1 MRPEPLSRR
10 ALVLAMLALAVL
22 ALPFADLAV
31 SAHAPWA
38 ALARMGQGLLHPD
51 FAAIE
56 DLGAATARTLAFAL
70 AGVAVGAVAGL
81 ICAPFYAFRP
91 LRAVLI
97 GLRSVHELF
106 WALLLMQ
113 VTGLSPTTGVL
124 AIALPYAGVFAKV
137 FAELIEEADPA
148 PARVL
153 PPGVDAFS
161 RFLFARAPLVA
172 ADMWSYI
179 LYRVECGLRSSAVLG
194 FIGLPTLGFQ
204 LDSFFRIGNYGAV
217 GAVLMIYIALVVT
230 IRHWMRLAL
239 VPLWLVA
246 SLWVLGGV
254 STPPM
259 GAGALWRFFTVDIV
273 PAPLREGHWADL
285 PDWLGPIVTG
295 QILPATLI
303 TLIVAQLAL
312 VATGALA
319 FGGFSVLVRQ
329 VAGFAVWPARFVT
342 IVLRTIPEYMLAY
355 LFLQI
360 LGPSM
365 LPVILALAI
374 HNGAIIA
381 HLLSREAE
389 GILAGLR
396 PDAPRG
402 AALWGY
408 ELAPRLFGRFLALS
422 LYRWEMIL
430 RETAVMGLLG
440 VATLGFYLDSALATL
455 RLDRAL
461 MLILAIAALTAA
473 IDALSK
479 ALRGRLGAASLSLVQ
494 NRSDTRISGVA
505 PTSPAVTEMG
515 ANTQARA
522 CVPREMQEHLTSAL
536 SDRETRFGLQSL
548 LRQSR

>member
-10 ALVLAMLALAVL
+10 TLVLAMLALAAL
-22 ALPFADLAV
+22 ALPFADFAI
-31 SAHAPWA
+31 SAHDPWG
-38 ALARMGQGLLHPD
+38 ALARMGHGLLRPD

-56 DLGAATARTLAFAL
+56 QLGSATARTLAFAL
-70 AGVAVGAVAGL
+70 MGVAVGAVAGV

-137 FAELIEEADPA
+137 FAEQIEEADPR
-148 PARVL
+148 PARAL
-153 PPGVDAFS
+153 APGVDALS

-172 ADMWSYI
+172 ADMWSYV

-204 LDSFFRIGNYGAV
+204 LDAFFRVGNYGAV
-217 GAVLMIYIALVVT
+217 GAVLMIYVALVVT
-230 IRHWMRLAL
+230 LRHWLRLGLA
-239 VPLWLVA
+239 PIWLAA
-246 SLWVLGGV
+246 SVWVLGRV

-259 GAGALWRFFTVDIV
+259 GAGALVRFFTSDIV
-273 PAPLREGHWADL
+273 PAPLREGQWADL
-285 PDWLGPIVTG
+285 PGWLAPIVTG
-295 QILPATLI
+295 QILPATLT
-303 TLIVAQLAL
+303 TLVVSQLAL

-319 FGGFSVLVRQ
+319 FVGFAALVRR
-329 VAGFAVWPARFVT
+329 VAGIAVWPARFIT

-355 LFLQI
+355 IFLQI

-381 HLLSREAE
+381 HLLSREAR
-389 GILAGLR
+389 GIVAGLR

-402 AALWGY
+402 LALWGY

-440 VATLGFYLDSALATL
+440 VATLGFYLDSALAAL
-455 RLDRAL
+455 RLDRA
-461 MLILAIAALTAA
+461 MVLILAIALLTAA
-473 IDALSK
+473 LDALSK
-479 ALRGRLGAASLSLVQ
+479 ALRARLGAAALSLSQ
-494 NRSDTRISGVA
+494 N
-505 PTSPAVTEMG
+505 
-515 ANTQARA
+515 
-522 CVPREMQEHLTSAL
+522 TSAARL
-536 SDRETRFGLQSL
+536 CEKDPACPAFAADP
-548 LRQSR
+548 